1 MIDIDIVLFGRIVKS
16 PKILTFMQII
26 EWTALRSL
34 LNYECDSLINIDFTD
49 DDNEKIPLVG
59 SLMIGGECRQHTNT
73 HCNWHETHR
82 QVSVDNLT
90 LEVHAP
96 QCMTR
101 LFTSFNKIIIRYCW
115 SQLALLTRKVH
126 KVKGNIRRC
135 WWCFQCCYH
144 VTKKYILNSGRQESH
159 IFRKK

>member
-90 LEVHAP
+90 LEVHAMHP
-96 QCMTR
+96 SAWHSSLLHSTR
-101 LFTSFNKIIIRYCW
+101 LSSVTAGHN
-115 SQLALLTRKVH
+115 LL
-126 KVKGNIRRC
+126 
-135 WWCFQCCYH
+135 F
-144 VTKKYILNSGRQESH
+144 
-159 IFRKK
+159 